1 MNLDKKKIIL
11 VIDDDLVMLHH
22 ISDVLS
28 LHYDVRLHKSGRQA
42 IEFLRGQECPDLIL
56 LDIEMPDIDGYTT
69 IEQIHKIPACAEI
82 PIIFLTALQD
92 TKEEVKGLKIGAVDY
107 VKKPFVKEVLLSR
120 IERHIA
126 NGRKRMNPIGEEESL
141 TAVLDKIVLEQAN
154 QRLSAAE
161 RSVAK
166 YIIIGYQ
173 NNEIAKEMNLSEG
186 YIRNIAHRIYM
197 KLNISKRSE
206 LREMVIRRQ
215 K

>member
-1 MNLDKKKIIL
+1 MDKKKIIL

-28 LHYDVRLHKSGRQA
+28 SFYDVRLYKSGREA
-42 IEFLRGQECPDLIL
+42 IEFLKGHECPDLIL
-56 LDIEMPDIDGYTT
+56 LDIKMPDIDGYTT
-69 IEQIHKIPACAEI
+69 IEQIHKIPKCAEI

-107 VKKPFVKEVLLSR
+107 VKKPFVKEVLLTR

-126 NGRKRMNPIGEEESL
+126 NGRKRVHPIDEEEEL
-141 TAVLDKIVLEQAN
+141 NIAIDRIVLEHTN

-166 YIIIGYQ
+166 YIVIGYQ
-173 NNEIAKEMNLSEG
+173 NNEIAKELNLSEG

-206 LREMVIRRQ
+206 LREMVIKNQ